1 MLTGTRNDKEKRDV
15 LERLQAG
22 EIDIL
27 IGTHALIQ
35 EGVEF
40 KNLGL
45 AIVDEQHRFGVEQR
59 RVLRE
64 KGLHPDTLFVTAT
77 PMRRPLSIT
86 ALSDMDIS
94 VIDELAQGR
103 KESETF
109 WVGENM
115 LERILIFI
123 KKRIAN
129 GEQAFVVSPLIEES
143 ENFDYQNAIDLYNQL
158 RTYYPEDIDRKSVV

>member
-1 MLTGTRNDKEKRDV
+1 MALYAVFSAGKQGALMVPTEILAEQHFTSLKRMFSNRLEIDLLTGSSTVKEKRDV

-64 KGLHPDTLFVTAT
+64 KGLHPDTLF
-77 PMRRPLSIT
+77 MRSEEHT
-86 ALSDMDIS
+86 S
-94 VIDELAQGR
+94 ELQSRG
-103 KESETF
+103 
-109 WVGENM
+109 
-115 LERILIFI
+115 
-123 KKRIAN
+123 
-129 GEQAFVVSPLIEES
+129 
-143 ENFDYQNAIDLYNQL
+143 QL
-158 RTYYPEDIDRKSVV
+158 VC